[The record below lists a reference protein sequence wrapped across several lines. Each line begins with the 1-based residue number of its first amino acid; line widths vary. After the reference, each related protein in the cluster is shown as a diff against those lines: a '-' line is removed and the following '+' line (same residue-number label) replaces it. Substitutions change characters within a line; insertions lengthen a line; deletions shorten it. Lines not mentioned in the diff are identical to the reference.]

1 MISQEKRLIITFRC
15 TTDAIAM
22 EKSCKATGAPG
33 RLIPVP
39 REITAGCGLSFSA
52 PIEEKEQ
59 IYNLPAADFPG
70 VRPPQAALPLRN
82 YFRSKTWILRAY
94 MSV

>member
-39 REITAGCGLSFSA
+39 RSISASCGLSWCA
-52 PIEEKEQ
+52 PS
-59 IYNLPAADFPG
+59 
-70 VRPPQAALPLRN
+70 QAALPLRN
-82 YFRSKTWILRAY
+82 YFRIRTWILRAY

>member
-39 REITAGCGLSFSA
+39 RSISASCGLSWCA
-52 PIEEKEQ
+52 PPTSRTALEKLLQDQDLDPMNLQMMNVRLFLMDALLTTIETIK
-59 IYNLPAADFPG
+59 
-70 VRPPQAALPLRN
+70 
-82 YFRSKTWILRAY
+82 
-94 MSV
+94 